1 MTSFSFTVLKL
12 TQSCIFAQDLKKYDA
27 HVVVRVCE
35 PTYNVDL
42 LEEQGINVL
51 VRLNWFVLVSFYGS
65 I

>member
-51 VRLNWFVLVSFYGS
+51 VRLN
-65 I
+65 